1 MKVAPDTAE
10 YAPGSVGCIF
20 TIVNNGGDDL
30 VITNLGDNCAAYSIA
45 KDEVKFTQSSFE
57 AGMSI
62 TYADSDA
69 TKIAKQLIIWK
80 LGMAVMD
87 TGAWLKQID
96 DSADTTACDADN
108 VTCTYNYNTIALM
121 ESSTDDDDAVTTG
134 GYQVGVALSMAVV
147 SAFLAI

>member
-1 MKVAPDTAE
+1 MFA
-10 YAPGSVGCIF
+10 
-20 TIVNNGGDDL
+20 IVNNGGDDL
-30 VITNLGDNCAAYSIA
+30 GITTSGDNCAVYSIA
-45 KDEVKFTQSSFE
+45 EDEVKFTQSSFE
-57 AGMSI
+57 AGVSI

-80 LGMAVMD
+80 LGMAYVY

-96 DSADTTACDADN
+96 DSADTRACSADN

-121 ESSTDDDDAVTTG
+121 ESTTDDDAVTTG